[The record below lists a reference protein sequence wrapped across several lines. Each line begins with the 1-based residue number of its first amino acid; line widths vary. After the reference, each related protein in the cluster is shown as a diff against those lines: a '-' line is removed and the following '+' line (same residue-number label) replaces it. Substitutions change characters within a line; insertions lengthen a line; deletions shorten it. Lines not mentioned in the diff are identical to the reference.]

1 METPTES
8 LSVLISG
15 SPWYE
20 STLRAAQLERTILL
34 WASLDQRGRLQ
45 GMVGYLVGR
54 DGEIFQGPL
63 IGGTVWEVS
72 RGVRSP
78 VLDARRSEIGPV
90 WKQLEAGAGGRVAV
104 VGYRMVHLQHNL
116 PPSLPVEMRSA
127 LNGALWVDLHE
138 AASLL
143 RKSSLSGG
151 SEGGLLPE
159 AQSTSLRDLA
169 ALAGELIGEDELAES
184 DLRGAE
190 IAMTVWTR
198 VLLPKLNKIP
208 VRTSSEAE
216 VVDTPSPRESGRLPA
231 HIAAILDGPLDE
243 EQEPARAVP
252 YEPPLNQEEERLA
265 TMASEIF
272 SGAPLE
278 PVSPEPAA
286 SEPTEPDRSRYQG
299 AATNGGWLVT
309 RADGSVLAP
318 GPLAGLDLA
327 TALLVDLRIDTPE
340 AAARLCERI
349 IDHLP
354 VGHDFAIGAPDLREL
369 SS

>member
-54 DGEIFQGPL
+54 DGELLQGPL

-78 VLDARRSEIGPV
+78 VLDARRGEIGPV

-169 ALAGELIGEDELAES
+169 ALAGERIGEDELAEN

-190 IAMTVWTR
+190 IAMLVWTK

-216 VVDTPSPRESGRLPA
+216 EVDTPSPRESGRLPA

-243 EQEPARAVP
+243 EEPARP
-252 YEPPLNQEEERLA
+252 ELDEPPLSREEERLA

-272 SGAPLE
+272 SRAPLE
-278 PVSPEPAA
+278 PAPLEPA
-286 SEPTEPDRSRYQG
+286 PLDRSRYQG
-299 AATNGGWLVT
+299 TATSGGWLVT

-318 GPLAGLDLA
+318 GPLVGLDLA
-327 TALLVDLRIDTPE
+327 IALLADLTIDTPE

-349 IDHLP
+349 VDHLP
-354 VGHDFAIGAPDLREL
+354 VGHDFAISASDLHEL

>member
-54 DGEIFQGPL
+54 DGELLQGPL

-78 VLDARRSEIGPV
+78 VLDARRGEIGPV

-116 PPSLPVEMRSA
+116 PPSLPIEMRSA
-127 LNGALWVDLHE
+127 LNSALWVDLHE

-169 ALAGELIGEDELAES
+169 ALAGERIGEDELADN

-190 IAMTVWTR
+190 IAMIVWTR

-216 VVDTPSPRESGRLPA
+216 VVDAPSPRESGRLPA

-243 EQEPARAVP
+243 EEPARAVLH
-252 YEPPLNQEEERLA
+252 ESPLSQEEERLA

-278 PVSPEPAA
+278 PVSTEPAV

-299 AATNGGWLVT
+299 TVTGGGWLVT
-309 RADGSVLAP
+309 RADGSALAL

-327 TALLVDLRIDTPE
+327 TALLADLAIDTPE

-354 VGHDFAIGAPDLREL
+354 VGHDFTISAPDLREL

>member
-54 DGEIFQGPL
+54 DGELLQGPL

-78 VLDARRSEIGPV
+78 VLDARRGEIGPV

-116 PPSLPVEMRSA
+116 PPSLPIEMRSA
-127 LNGALWVDLHE
+127 LNSALWVDLHE

-169 ALAGELIGEDELAES
+169 ALAGERIGEDELADN

-190 IAMTVWTR
+190 IAMIVWTR

-216 VVDTPSPRESGRLPA
+216 VVDAPSPRESGRLPA

-243 EQEPARAVP
+243 EEPARAVLH
-252 YEPPLNQEEERLA
+252 ESPLSQEEERLA

-278 PVSPEPAA
+278 PVSTEPAA

-299 AATNGGWLVT
+299 TVTGSGWLVT
-309 RADGSVLAP
+309 RADGSALAP

-327 TALLVDLRIDTPE
+327 TALLADLAIDTPE

-354 VGHDFAIGAPDLREL
+354 VGHDFTISAPDLREL

>member
-54 DGEIFQGPL
+54 DGELLQGPL

-78 VLDARRSEIGPV
+78 VLDARRGEIGPV

-116 PPSLPVEMRSA
+116 PPSLPIEMRSA
-127 LNGALWVDLHE
+127 LNSALWVDLHE

-169 ALAGELIGEDELAES
+169 ALAGERIGEDELAEN

-190 IAMTVWTR
+190 IAMIVWTR

-216 VVDTPSPRESGRLPA
+216 VVDAPSPRESGRLPA

-243 EQEPARAVP
+243 EEEPARAVLH
-252 YEPPLNQEEERLA
+252 ESPLNQEEERLA

-272 SGAPLE
+272 SGARLE
-278 PVSPEPAA
+278 PVSTEPAA

-299 AATNGGWLVT
+299 TVTGSGWLVT
-309 RADGSVLAP
+309 RADGSALALE
-318 GPLAGLDLA
+318 PLAGLDLA
-327 TALLVDLRIDTPE
+327 TALLADLAIDTPE

-354 VGHDFAIGAPDLREL
+354 VGHDFTISAPDLREL

>member
-54 DGEIFQGPL
+54 DGELLQGPL

-78 VLDARRSEIGPV
+78 VLDARRGEIGPV

-116 PPSLPVEMRSA
+116 PPSLPIEMRSA
-127 LNGALWVDLHE
+127 LNSALWVDLHE

-169 ALAGELIGEDELAES
+169 ALAGERIGEDELADN

-190 IAMTVWTR
+190 IAMIVWTR

-216 VVDTPSPRESGRLPA
+216 VVDAPSPRESGRLPA

-243 EQEPARAVP
+243 EEPARAVLH
-252 YEPPLNQEEERLA
+252 ESPLSQEEERLA

-278 PVSPEPAA
+278 PVSTEPAA

-299 AATNGGWLVT
+299 TVTGSGWLVT
-309 RADGSVLAP
+309 RADGSALAP

-327 TALLVDLRIDTPE
+327 TALLADLTIDTPE

-354 VGHDFAIGAPDLREL
+354 VGHDFTISAPDLREL

>member
-54 DGEIFQGPL
+54 DGELLQGPL

-78 VLDARRSEIGPV
+78 VLDARRGEIGPV

-116 PPSLPVEMRSA
+116 PPSLPIEMRSA
-127 LNGALWVDLHE
+127 LNSALWVDLHE

-169 ALAGELIGEDELAES
+169 ALAGERIGEDELAEN

-190 IAMTVWTR
+190 IAMIVWTR

-243 EQEPARAVP
+243 EEEPARAVLH
-252 YEPPLNQEEERLA
+252 ESPLNQEEERLA

-278 PVSPEPAA
+278 PVPL
-286 SEPTEPDRSRYQG
+286 DRSRYQG
-299 AATNGGWLVT
+299 TVTGGGWLVT
-309 RADGSVLAP
+309 RADGSALAL

-327 TALLVDLRIDTPE
+327 TALLADLAIDTPE

-354 VGHDFAIGAPDLREL
+354 IGHDFTISAPDLREL

>member
-54 DGEIFQGPL
+54 DGELLQGPL

-78 VLDARRSEIGPV
+78 VLDARRGEIGPV

-116 PPSLPVEMRSA
+116 PPSLPIEMRSA
-127 LNGALWVDLHE
+127 LNSALWVDLHE

-169 ALAGELIGEDELAES
+169 ALAGERIGEDELADN

-190 IAMTVWTR
+190 IAMIVWTR

-216 VVDTPSPRESGRLPA
+216 VVDAPSPRESGRLPA

-243 EQEPARAVP
+243 EEPARAVLH
-252 YEPPLNQEEERLA
+252 ESPLSQEEERLA

-272 SGAPLE
+272 SGATLE
-278 PVSPEPAA
+278 PVSTEPAA

-299 AATNGGWLVT
+299 TVTGGGWLVT
-309 RADGSVLAP
+309 RADGSALAL

-327 TALLVDLRIDTPE
+327 TALLADLAIDTPE

-354 VGHDFAIGAPDLREL
+354 VGHDFTISAPDLREL

>member
-54 DGEIFQGPL
+54 DGELLQGPL

-78 VLDARRSEIGPV
+78 VLDARRGEIGPV

-116 PPSLPVEMRSA
+116 PPSLPIEMRSA
-127 LNGALWVDLHE
+127 LNSALWVDLHE

-169 ALAGELIGEDELAES
+169 ALAGERIGEDELADN

-190 IAMTVWTR
+190 IAMIVWTR

-216 VVDTPSPRESGRLPA
+216 VVDAPSPRESGRLPA

-243 EQEPARAVP
+243 EEPARAVLH
-252 YEPPLNQEEERLA
+252 ESPLSQEEERLA

-278 PVSPEPAA
+278 PVSTEPAA

-299 AATNGGWLVT
+299 TVTGGGWLVT
-309 RADGSVLAP
+309 RADGSALAL

-327 TALLVDLRIDTPE
+327 TALLADLAIDTPE

-354 VGHDFAIGAPDLREL
+354 VGHDFTISAPDLREL